1 MVVAESD
8 TPGHALDRLPTAGS
22 APGHAADAGQHGD
35 EVHGDRADSGS
46 AISEVHVR
54 AQWRS
59 QVAVVSQRG
68 SHEVNSRTTAGDSP
82 ALPPAPA
89 GREGPAGP
97 APRAHCLRP
106 LPGPTAR
113 THCQDPLP
121 GPTYRGTTGLQADEQ
136 PHVPPHDR
144 PPGGPAGPRTAA
156 RPASGRTCRPTY
168 RRSTGLQ
175 ADEQP
180 HVPPQ
185 DLGTGEFR
193 DHIWSRNSPV
203 PTIDTPAPPHT
214 PHPLTPRTPSH
225 PAPPHT
231 PAPPSRHPGLRPVSS
246 VARSHAA
253 PEGPNA
259 DTAAMEVQPN
269 HPRTPSNPCSR
280 PTQVL
285 TSPSVSVSVGWGGAS
300 SFVDKRK
307 GLSFRESVVK
317 LVPEEK
323 AFSGEHDSGWT
334 VPAEQREAT

>member
-35 EVHGDRADSGS
+35 EVHGDRTDSGS
-46 AISEVHVR
+46 AVSEVHVR
-54 AQWRS
+54 ARWRS

-113 THCQDPLP
+113 TH
-121 GPTYRGTTGLQADEQ
+121 
-136 PHVPPHDR
+136 VPWHDR
-144 PPGGPAGPRTAA
+144 PPGGRAAPRTAA
-156 RPASGRTCRPTY
+156 RPASGRTSRPTY
-168 RRSTGLQ
+168 RRTTGLRADLQ
-175 ADEQP
+175 A
-180 HVPPQ
+180 HVPPL
-185 DLGTGEFR
+185 DRPPSGRAAPRTAAR
-193 DHIWSRNSPV
+193 SRHWGVSRPYLVAKLPSADNRH
-203 PTIDTPAPPHT
+203 A
-214 PHPLTPRTPSH
+214 RTPSH

-285 TSPSVSVSVGWGGAS
+285 C
-300 SFVDKRK
+300 
-307 GLSFRESVVK
+307 
-317 LVPEEK
+317 
-323 AFSGEHDSGWT
+323 
-334 VPAEQREAT
+334 